1 MSDPIFAQQML
12 VLGDSPQGRLL
23 RKYLWERLSFVVPP
37 HTEAGALHDH
47 NGVRRLARELLDLL
61 EAEATDANA
70 APDPSVRPSVG
81 QRREPAVVRG
91 PRGAERRVFARDPGG
106 GSS

>member
-1 MSDPIFAQQML
+1 MQL
-12 VLGDSPQGRLL
+12 LGDSPQGRLL
-23 RKYLWERLSFVVPP
+23 RRYLWERLSFVMPP

-81 QRREPAVVRG
+81 QRRDPTAIRG
-91 PRGAERRVFARDPGG
+91 HRGAERRVFGGAEPGS
-106 GSS
+106 GST